1 MTQDRIAQVA
11 GRFDAVAPTY
21 DQVGVD
27 FFGPIARHLV
37 GPLDPHPGEQVIELG
52 CGRGALTLPLAE
64 VVGTDGSVRACD
76 ISPAMVAL
84 TDELTA
90 DLPQVARHADE
101 RRRADVRARGGSS

>member
-11 GRFDAVAPTY
+11 GLFDAVAPTY

-52 CGRGALTLPLAE
+52 CGRGALTLPLA
-64 VVGTDGSVRACD
+64 GRRDGRIGPRLRHLPRDGRPDGRAHGRP
-76 ISPAMVAL
+76 PAGR
-84 TDELTA
+84 
-90 DLPQVARHADE
+90 PSR
-101 RRRADVRARGGSS
+101 